1 MVMSYEPLEVGC
13 VVRVR
18 VIGVLMI
25 EDEHGSDP
33 KILSVLVDDARFGG
47 VENIDDIH
55 VHKLRE
61 IQEFFETYKRLE
73 PHKWVK
79 IKGWQTAQ
87 TAQEIIQYAA
97 KQYDKHKK

>member
-13 VVRVR
+13 VIRVR

-25 EDEHGSDP
+25 EDEKGADP
-33 KILSVLVDDARFGG
+33 KILSVLVDDARFEG
-47 VENIDDIH
+47 VKDITDVH
-55 VHKLRE
+55 IHKLRE

-79 IKGWQTAQ
+79 IKEWQTAE
-87 TAQEIIQYAA
+87 TAQEIVQYAA
-97 KQYDKHKK
+97 KQYDEHKA